1 MNYTSPE
8 EKQQEQLEE
17 DSSQARCEWDFSI
30 SAAVPRNPTTN
41 ASDVLG
47 AVEVDPSGRLL
58 ATGGLARKIRIY
70 TLDPLRYEFYICTPA
85 KLSSLRW
92 RPNPP
97 GCHVASGDYD
107 GVVTEYDVERRTP
120 VSERDEH
127 GGRRV
132 WSVDYSA
139 AGLGASGSDDGTAQ
153 MWDPRCGPVLSAVR
167 VGASVC
173 CVEFD
178 KTDGPYIALGCAD
191 RRAYVYDV
199 RNMSSGPVS
208 VFAGHE
214 KTVTYVRF
222 DGRGRL
228 VTSGTDGR
236 HRLWELASGK
246 EVRAYRGHANA
257 RSFVG
262 MSVWRSGGLIGCG
275 SESNEVFVYD
285 LRWGEPIWVQSFAG
299 RTEEEEEAK
308 AFVSAVCWREV
319 SEDECALLAG
329 GSDGMVQVYAGRRK
343 V

>member
-1 MNYTSPE
+1 MRPRPVRR
-8 EKQQEQLEE
+8 
-17 DSSQARCEWDFSI
+17 AR
-30 SAAVPRNPTTN
+30 
-41 ASDVLG
+41 G
-47 AVEVDPSGRLL
+47 
-58 ATGGLARKIRIY
+58 
-70 TLDPLRYEFYICTPA
+70 
-85 KLSSLRW
+85 
-92 RPNPP
+92 
-97 GCHVASGDYD
+97 
-107 GVVTEYDVERRTP
+107 
-120 VSERDEH
+120 
-127 GGRRV
+127 
-132 WSVDYSA
+132 
-139 AGLGASGSDDGTAQ
+139 
-153 MWDPRCGPVLSAVR
+153 R
-167 VGASVC
+167 VGLLRGVRQDGRAVHCAWLRRQASVR
-173 CVEFD
+173 
-178 KTDGPYIALGCAD
+178 L
-191 RRAYVYDV
+191 RRAQHVV
-199 RNMSSGPVS
+199 GAVS

-275 SESNEVFVYD
+275 SESNEVFFTTS
-285 LRWGEPIWVQSFAG
+285 GGAPIWVQSFAG